1 MSPVQASAGT
11 AYLQGSGEAV
21 PGLLHLLVLVT
32 VPVLWL
38 WPCCFSLSHGCQTA
52 CPLPTETP
60 VTGSE
65 TPSSDTSEYIPPP
78 NRGGLTFY
86 GSQILKGTMFSPA
99 EHHGSIS
106 SRAPPC
112 CSAGGH
118 RATGEKM
125 EAPKVICPQ
134 KQCTFGTSSSTT
146 TSQDPQICLHHSHYF
161 PGNPL
166 NPTLSSPWATHAT
179 VWANATG
186 SREPRCYS
194 ELGPMPGSQ
203 SSFRVPAAPD
213 LYTTDLAIS
222 LLPCTTSRHSAPCP
236 QLLCTHTSL
245 RVNWAAYL
253 PAATRT

>member
-60 VTGSE
+60 ITGSE
-65 TPSSDTSEYIPPP
+65 TPSSVTSEYIPPS

-86 GSQILKGTMFSPA
+86 GSQILKGTTFSPA
-99 EHHGSIS
+99 QHHGSIS

-118 RATGEKM
+118 RATGETQKVSVHRNN
-125 EAPKVICPQ
+125 ALLVLLLPQLCRTPK
-134 KQCTFGTSSSTT
+134 S
-146 TSQDPQICLHHSHYF
+146 
-161 PGNPL
+161 
-166 NPTLSSPWATHAT
+166 A
-179 VWANATG
+179 
-186 SREPRCYS
+186 
-194 ELGPMPGSQ
+194 
-203 SSFRVPAAPD
+203 
-213 LYTTDLAIS
+213 YTTLTIFQEI
-222 LLPCTTSRHSAPCP
+222 H
-236 QLLCTHTSL
+236 
-245 RVNWAAYL
+245 
-253 PAATRT
+253 